1 MVRNDFTQESIAMNQ
16 PPVLTDTI
24 SADNSSNPLQAGV
37 NTASEALHSTIDK
50 VTDPTLS
57 SVSRFADAAH
67 QTVDKLAS
75 SATQAVDRFSDDARR
90 VKAAPSEALEY
101 SKSWVQEKPLEAVGA
116 ALAIG
121 FLIGRLMR

>member
-1 MVRNDFTQESIAMNQ
+1 MIQ
-16 PPVLTDTI
+16 PPVLTNTASD
-24 SADNSSNPLQAGV
+24 ANMGNPLQAGV
-37 NTASEALHSTIDK
+37 DTASTALHSTIDK
-50 VTDPTLS
+50 VVDPALS
-57 SVSRFADAAH
+57 SVAKFADAAH

-75 SATQAVDRFSDDARR
+75 NASHVADRFANDARR

>member
-1 MVRNDFTQESIAMNQ
+1 MNQ
-16 PPVLTDTI
+16 PPVLT
-24 SADNSSNPLQAGV
+24 NSVSDANTGNPLQAGV
-37 NTASEALHSTIDK
+37 DTASTALHSTIDK
-50 VTDPTLS
+50 VVDPALS
-57 SVSRFADAAH
+57 SVAKFADAAH

-75 SATQAVDRFSDDARR
+75 NASHVADRFANDARR

-121 FLIGRLMR
+121 FLIGRLIR